1 MIHRP
6 DVLRPSVSP
15 RLLPLVVVAAAL
27 LCGLVVWDQPAVA
40 AERAANPW
48 PPVPDEGLLF
58 AHYGEEHLDDA
69 DGQRIL
75 PRVIRD
81 TAAYRP
87 AMVTMSADKGEDGTV
102 EILEEWKHLME
113 TYDEAGVPFFP
124 AVGNHDRKAKPGF
137 PEGVDP
143 TGSLANFEDVFAD
156 RPYPFG
162 DAPGYDDPMVSPSS
176 RPASDPP
183 GASSHYFVDYGPV
196 RWIFIDNSCFS
207 ITNCDPFQNPSF
219 PDAAGNSGQFEFLQN
234 AAAEAESE
242 GRLAFVVM
250 HMPTQDDRPG
260 HVEPTPA
267 PHTMGEGSSPDN
279 QLFEQIAATAGI
291 DGVFMGHIKGQW
303 RYQGLGGVPY
313 YTDGG
318 AGGEVYVGPAE
329 ETGVDSG
336 YWHGYRLI
344 HVVDGEVA
352 RTETVPVF
360 TDEPFEMDGPKQL
373 AVGERGQFTAVG
385 QQPTVEGP
393 DVKLELRPPDP
404 SASNAAKLPT
414 PSYIWATRDR
424 RVLRPVAAADEDAR
438 ANPKRQT
445 VSGRFE
451 GRCPGSGRVR
461 VKSGYARDSINL
473 TVSSEPGPIAEPV
486 ERGVRSLRTGDRRVL
501 ASVRLRQPARVIAR
515 VKRRGETVKVL
526 KSRCMREAKRVRV
539 RWSGYSKGRPVA
551 PGRYR
556 VKVRIP
562 SDRKTVIE
570 RYRLQVR

>member
-1 MIHRP
+1 MR
-6 DVLRPSVSP
+6 
-15 RLLPLVVVAAAL
+15 RLLAL
-27 LCGLVVWDQPAVA
+27 TAGFGLILALGQAPVDAVA
-40 AERAANPW
+40 ASPRASNPW
-48 PPVPDEGLLF
+48 PPMPDEGLLF

-81 TAAYRP
+81 TAEYGP

-102 EILEEWKHLME
+102 EILEEWEHLME
-113 TYDEAGVPFFP
+113 AYDEAGVPFFP

-162 DAPGYDDPMVSPSS
+162 DGAGYQDPMISPTT
-176 RPASDPP
+176 RPSFDPP

-207 ITNCDPFQNPSF
+207 ITNCDPLQNPSF
-219 PDAAGNSGQFEFLQN
+219 PDEEGNSGQFEFLTS
-234 AAAEAESE
+234 AASEAESE
-242 GRLAFVVM
+242 GRLVFVVM

-279 QLFEQIAATAGI
+279 LLFEQVAASVGI

-303 RYQGLGGVPY
+303 KYKGVGGVPY

-336 YWHGYRLI
+336 YWHGYRLV
-344 HVVDGEVA
+344 HVVGSEVE

-360 TDEPFEMDGPKQL
+360 TDDPFEMSGPKALDVDQ
-373 AVGERGQFTAVG
+373 RGQFTAVG

-393 DVKLELRPPDP
+393 DVKLELRRPDP
-404 SASNAAKLPT
+404 AASNAAKLPT

-424 RVLRPVAAADEDAR
+424 RVLRPVATEDDDSR
-438 ANPKRQT
+438 RNPKRQT
-445 VSGRFE
+445 TSGEFV
-451 GRCPGSGRVR
+451 GRCPGQARVR
-461 VKSGYARDSINL
+461 IKSGFARSSMKL
-473 TVSSEPGPIAEPV
+473 TVRSEPGVIADSV
-486 ERGVRSLRTGDRRVL
+486 ERGVRRLRSGQRRTL
-501 ASVRLRQPARVIAR
+501 ASVRLRQPVRVIAR
-515 VKRRGETVKVL
+515 LMRGGETVKVL
-526 KSRCMREAKRVRV
+526 KSRCMREPKRVRV
-539 RWSGYSKGRPVA
+539 RWSGYANGEPA
-551 PGRYR
+551 DPGRYR
-556 VKVRIP
+556 VRVRIP

-570 RYRLQVR
+570 SYNLRLRD